1 MNVNLWAIISLLIA
15 LINITLGLYVLSKGP
30 TRGLNRVFSLF
41 VFSLA
46 LWGISEFG
54 HRAAHTHEIAAI
66 WIKLGGFGWCFM
78 ASLYLHFTLILTKH
92 ESLLK
97 KEFTYGALYLPP
109 VVFLCLFLFTD
120 LIYEQRAVFTRWGY
134 TAQPG
139 TLSWTFVLYYTLI
152 YILTVFYLAKA
163 QRKGSALD
171 KKQAKSMLAG
181 TTVFLVSGTTSNM
194 TFPLFDIELPEI
206 GSWLSIILTLFTAYA
221 ILRYK
226 LFIIVPKLEE
236 IEQTEQKY
244 SLEEGLKYIIK
255 EKKADKSYE
264 IFKDQLMH
272 GRFGLCL
279 SKFHPKKVRDT
290 YGLER
295 TPIVWVTFRESENTV
310 SPRDMAAMESVVF
323 DFLGKAEKPVI
334 FIDCLNEIRLVNGI
348 DKTVH
353 WLRRIASICKD
364 KDCILLLSV
373 NPDLWQEKE
382 LAVIER
388 GIEEEE

>member
-1 MNVNLWAIISLLIA
+1 
-15 LINITLGLYVLSKGP
+15 
-30 TRGLNRVFSLF
+30 
-41 VFSLA
+41 
-46 LWGISEFG
+46 
-54 HRAAHTHEIAAI
+54 
-66 WIKLGGFGWCFM
+66 M
-78 ASLYLHFTLILTKH
+78 ATLYLHFTLILTKH

-97 KEFTYGALYLPP
+97 SKLTYAALYLPP
-109 VVFLCLFLFTD
+109 VVFLYLFLFTN
-120 LIYEQRAVFTRWGY
+120 LLYENQVVSTSWGY
-134 TAQPG
+134 TVRPG
-139 TLSWTFVLYYTLI
+139 NLAWTFVLYYILI
-152 YILTVFYLAKA
+152 YILTVVYLADA
-163 QRKGSALD
+163 QRKGSALE
-171 KKQAKSMLAG
+171 KKQTKSMLAG

-244 SLEEGLKYIIK
+244 SLEEGIKYIIK

-279 SKFHPKKVRDT
+279 SKFHPKKVRDA

-310 SPRDMAAMESVVF
+310 SPRDMSAMESVVF
-323 DFLGKAEKPVI
+323 DFLTQAQKPVI
-334 FIDCLNEIRLVNGI
+334 FIDCLNEIRLANGI

-353 WLRRIASICKD
+353 WLHRIASICKD